1 MLGLLPGPYWS
12 WSIWSGWQ
20 ITDTHSSSWPVY
32 LERFCPH
39 VEVILSY
46 NISWY
51 NIFIKIFFCYS
62 HCGSCQDFLNIC
74 TKHEQKFWFY
84 LCGFI
89 YLFILLFFYY
99 ILMFECLINN
109 EIFKVFHMGVC
120 WSLRW
125 CERGRCLS
133 LMTVRLS
140 AQVSCLNL
148 GTSRAVWNFFG
159 PCVWLCKCFMLHVLP
174 DVTFLILLS
183 PRNLWAQQT
192 TFNTFNMDEQRGEQL
207 GLPIPTFPDFFSYF
221 SNVLIVIF
229 KNKILKT
236 GWGWKVKCMMD
247 RPAVCDSV
255 SNTADSITKRK
266 NAFICWDDQKW
277 RWVNWLQGEGFSFQ
291 IYLIY
296 CHSEEKQ
303 VLITRLK
310 DSKEE
315 SQKWVWTTKT
325 ATHSIWPSVIST
337 EKNLS
342 VTDEVSPIK
351 SDL

>member
-1 MLGLLPGPYWS
+1 
-12 WSIWSGWQ
+12 
-20 ITDTHSSSWPVY
+20 
-32 LERFCPH
+32 
-39 VEVILSY
+39 
-46 NISWY
+46 
-51 NIFIKIFFCYS
+51 
-62 HCGSCQDFLNIC
+62 
-74 TKHEQKFWFY
+74 
-84 LCGFI
+84 
-89 YLFILLFFYY
+89 
-99 ILMFECLINN
+99 MFECLINN
-109 EIFKVFHMGVC
+109 EIFKVFHLGVC

-148 GTSRAVWNFFG
+148 GVSRAVWSFFG
-159 PCVWLCKCFMLHVLP
+159 PCVWLCKYFMLHVHP

-183 PRNLWAQQT
+183 PRNLWAQQA
-192 TFNTFNMDEQRGEQL
+192 TFNMDEQGGEQL
-207 GLPIPTFPDFFSYF
+207 GLPIPTFPDFFFF

-236 GWGWKVKCMMD
+236 RWGWKVKCMMD

-266 NAFICWDDQKW
+266 NVFICWDDQEW

>member
-1 MLGLLPGPYWS
+1 M
-12 WSIWSGWQ
+12 
-20 ITDTHSSSWPVY
+20 
-32 LERFCPH
+32 
-39 VEVILSY
+39 
-46 NISWY
+46 
-51 NIFIKIFFCYS
+51 
-62 HCGSCQDFLNIC
+62 
-74 TKHEQKFWFY
+74 
-84 LCGFI
+84 
-89 YLFILLFFYY
+89 
-99 ILMFECLINN
+99 
-109 EIFKVFHMGVC
+109 
-120 WSLRW
+120 

-133 LMTVRLS
+133 LVTVRLS

-148 GTSRAVWNFFG
+148 GVSRAVWNFFG
-159 PCVWLCKCFMLHVLP
+159 PCVWLCKYFMLYVLP

-183 PRNLWAQQT
+183 PLNLWT
-192 TFNTFNMDEQRGEQL
+192 SREGNSWVYLYPRFL
-207 GLPIPTFPDFFSYF
+207 IFFF

-247 RPAVCDSV
+247 RPAVCDSG
-255 SNTADSITKRK
+255 SNAADSITKRK
-266 NAFICWDDQKW
+266 NVFICWDDQEWREW
-277 RWVNWLQGEGFSFQ
+277 RWVNWLQGKGFSFQ